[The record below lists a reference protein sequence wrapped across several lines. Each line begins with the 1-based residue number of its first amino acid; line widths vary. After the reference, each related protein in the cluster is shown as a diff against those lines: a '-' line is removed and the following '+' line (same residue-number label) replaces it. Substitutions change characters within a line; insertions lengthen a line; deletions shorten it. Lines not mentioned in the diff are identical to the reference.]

1 MKLKERKVTEKAEN
15 IVLDT
20 SVVIEGL
27 VSNKIKSKE
36 ISPKKI
42 FVHEAV
48 IAELEHQANGG
59 REKGYLGLEELKE
72 LRLLSK
78 KFDFEIVYAGRRQ
91 SEGEVRMARSGAI
104 DALIRELAY
113 TEGAYLLT
121 ADRVNALAAEAKGIS
136 VILFEFEKEIKALMF
151 EKYFDEQ
158 TMSVHIKENVKPC
171 AKRGKPGDWKLVDVD
186 EPLDRDTVQEMAK
199 QIVEEAVRREDGFV
213 EIERPGTTI
222 VQLGKY
228 RTVIARPPFAD
239 GWEITLVRP
248 VKKLSLDD
256 YDLSEKLKKRLGG
269 QAEGVLIAGAPG
281 MGKSTFTQALTEF
294 YAKQNKIIK
303 TIEAPRDLIVPDN
316 VTQYAIA
323 QGSSQE
329 IHDILLLSRP
339 DYTIFDEMRNISDF
353 LLFADL
359 RLAGVGMVGVIHATK
374 PVDAIQRFIGK
385 IEMGV
390 IPHVVDTVIFIKNG
404 MVAKTFSITMEVKVP
419 SGMTEADL
427 ARPTVVINDFET
439 NKQEFEIYSYG
450 SDTVVIPVT
459 ETSRGSP
466 IEELAKLTIER
477 ELQRYADQ
485 VEVKID
491 SANKCTIFVPEHD
504 IAGIIGKQGKNI
516 EMLEKMLGMSI
527 EVKELTTQNRKKK
540 MHGNVIDFQYETNGR
555 KITLKVDPEYSG
567 RNVMIYVKDNLLM
580 TANVGKQGMI
590 EIREEHKLGKT
601 LGNALKY
608 KENVEV
614 RV

>member
-1 MKLKERKVTEKAEN
+1 MKLKERKIKEKVEK

-27 VSNKIKSKE
+27 ISGKIESKE

-59 REKGYLGLEELKE
+59 REKGYLGLEELKK
-72 LRLLSK
+72 LRTLSK
-78 KFDFEIVYAGRRQ
+78 KFDFEIEYSGRRQ
-91 SEGEVRMARSGAI
+91 TEGEIRQAKSGAI
-104 DALIRELAY
+104 DALIRDLAFQ
-113 TEGAYLLT
+113 EKAYLLT
-121 ADRVNALAAEAKGIS
+121 ADRVNALTAEAKGIQ
-136 VILFEFEKEIKALMF
+136 VILFEFERETKELMF

-158 TMSVHIKENVKPC
+158 TMSLHIKEGVKPT
-171 AKRGKPGDWKLVDVD
+171 AKRGKPGEWKLVDVD
-186 EPLDRDTVQEMAK
+186 EPLDSDTVQEMAK
-199 QIVEEAVRREDGFV
+199 QIVEEATRRKDGFI

-248 VKKLSLDD
+248 VKKLSLED
-256 YDLSEKLKKRLGG
+256 YDLSEKLRKRLGG

-294 YAKQNKIIK
+294 YAKQSKIIK

-339 DYTIFDEMRNISDF
+339 DYTIFDEMRNTSDF

-390 IPHVVDTVIFIKNG
+390 IPHIVDTVIFIKNG
-404 MVAKTFSITMEVKVP
+404 TVAKTFSVSMEVKVP
-419 SGMTEADL
+419 HGMTEADL

-450 SDTVVIPVT
+450 SDTVVIPVK
-459 ETSRGSP
+459 EGSKESP
-466 IEELAKLTIER
+466 IKELAKLAIER
-477 ELQRYADQ
+477 EIQRYAEH

-491 SANKCTIFVPEHD
+491 SDYKCTIYVPEHD
-504 IAGIIGKQGKNI
+504 IAGIIGKQGKNV

-527 EVKELTTQNRKKK
+527 DVQELKHDVKKKKNGNTITFHAEFRNRK
-540 MHGNVIDFQYETNGR
+540 I
-555 KITLKVDPEYSG
+555 ILKVDPEFTG

-580 TANVGKQGMI
+580 SANVGKEGII
-590 EIREEHKLGKT
+590 EIREEHKLGKI
-601 LGNALKY
+601 LGNALKF

-614 RV
+614 RL

>member
-1 MKLKERKVTEKAEN
+1 MKLKERKVTEKIDK
-15 IVLDT
+15 IVIDT
-20 SVVIEGL
+20 SVLIEGL

-36 ISPKKI
+36 ISPKKVLI
-42 FVHEAV
+42 HEAV

-72 LRLLSK
+72 LRALSK
-78 KFDFEIVYAGRRQ
+78 KFNFEIEYTGRRQ
-91 SEGEVRMARSGAI
+91 TSDEIRQSKSGAI

-113 TEGAYLLT
+113 TEKAYLLT
-121 ADRVNALAAEAKGIS
+121 ADRVNALTAEAKGIS
-136 VILFEFEKEIKALMF
+136 VILFEFEKDTKELMF
-151 EKYFDEQ
+151 EKYFDEE
-158 TMSVHIKENVKPC
+158 TMSLHIKEGVKPC
-171 AKRGKPGDWKLVDVD
+171 AKRGKPGEWKLVDVD
-186 EPLDRDTVQEMAK
+186 EPLDADTVQEMAK
-199 QIVEEAVRREDGFV
+199 QIVEEATRRKDGFI

-222 VQLGKY
+222 IQLGKY

-248 VKKLSLDD
+248 VKKLSLED
-256 YDLSEKLKKRLGG
+256 YDISEKLKKRLGG

-294 YAKQNKIIK
+294 YAKQSKIIK

-339 DYTIFDEMRNISDF
+339 DYTIFDEMRNTSDF

-390 IPHVVDTVIFIKNG
+390 IPHIVDTVIFIKNG
-404 MVAKTFSITMEVKVP
+404 TVAKTFSITMEVKVP

-450 SDTVVIPVT
+450 SDTVVIPVQDT
-459 ETSRGSP
+459 NKESP
-466 IEELAKLTIER
+466 LKELAKLAIQG
-477 ELQRYADQ
+477 ELQRYTSHS
-485 VEVKID
+485 EVRID
-491 SANKCTIFVPEHD
+491 SDNKCTIYVPEHD
-504 IAGIIGKQGKNI
+504 IAGIIGKQGKNV
-516 EMLEKMLGMSI
+516 EMLQKMIGMSI
-527 EVKELTTQNRKKK
+527 DVQELTHKVSKKRFGSPINFK
-540 MHGNVIDFQYETNGR
+540 SEFNGR

-567 RNVMIYVKDNLLM
+567 ANVSIYAKDELLM
-580 TANVGKQGMI
+580 SANVGKNGTI
-590 EIREEHKLGKT
+590 EIREEHKLGKA
-601 LGNALKY
+601 LKNALDRR
-608 KENVEV
+608 EVEV
-614 RV
+614 RA

>member
-1 MKLKERKVTEKAEN
+1 MKLKERKVTEKIDK
-15 IVLDT
+15 IVIDT
-20 SVVIEGL
+20 SVLIEGL

-36 ISPKKI
+36 ISPKKVLI
-42 FVHEAV
+42 HEAV

-72 LRLLSK
+72 LRALSK
-78 KFDFEIVYAGRRQ
+78 KFNFEIEYTGRRQ
-91 SEGEVRMARSGAI
+91 TSDEIRQSKSGAI

-113 TEGAYLLT
+113 TEKAYLLT
-121 ADRVNALAAEAKGIS
+121 ADRVNALTAEAKGIS
-136 VILFEFEKEIKALMF
+136 VILFEFEKDTKELMF
-151 EKYFDEQ
+151 EKYFDEE
-158 TMSVHIKENVKPC
+158 TMSLHIKEGVKPC
-171 AKRGKPGDWKLVDVD
+171 AKRGKPGEWKLVDVD
-186 EPLDRDTVQEMAK
+186 EPLDADTVQEMAK
-199 QIVEEAVRREDGFV
+199 QIVEEATRRKDGFI

-222 VQLGKY
+222 IQLGKY

-248 VKKLSLDD
+248 VKKLSLED
-256 YDLSEKLKKRLGG
+256 YDISEKLKKRLGG

-294 YAKQNKIIK
+294 YAKQSKIIK

-339 DYTIFDEMRNISDF
+339 DYTIFDEMRNTSDF

-385 IEMGV
+385 IEMGG
-390 IPHVVDTVIFIKNG
+390 IPHIVDTVIFIKNG
-404 MVAKTFSITMEVKVP
+404 TVAKTFSITMEVKVP

-450 SDTVVIPVT
+450 SDTVVIPVQDT
-459 ETSRGSP
+459 NKESP
-466 IEELAKLTIER
+466 LKELAKLAIQG
-477 ELQRYADQ
+477 ELQRYTSHS
-485 VEVKID
+485 EVRID
-491 SANKCTIFVPEHD
+491 SDNKCTIYVPEHD
-504 IAGIIGKQGKNI
+504 IAGIIGKQGKNV
-516 EMLEKMLGMSI
+516 EMLQKMIGMSI
-527 EVKELTTQNRKKK
+527 DVQELTHKVSKKRFGSPINFK
-540 MHGNVIDFQYETNGR
+540 SEFNGR

-567 RNVMIYVKDNLLM
+567 ANVSIYAKDELLM
-580 TANVGKQGMI
+580 SANVGKNGTI
-590 EIREEHKLGKT
+590 EIREEHKLGKA
-601 LGNALKY
+601 LKNALDRR
-608 KENVEV
+608 EVEV
-614 RV
+614 RA